1 MNSINRK
8 FYYLG
13 QFSLL
18 LNPSYVTNNFV
29 FQQDSELTHWAHN
42 LAKLLLIPCSMLCPI
57 VQKQ

>member
-8 FYYLG
+8 FYYLD

-18 LNPSYVTNNFV
+18 LNPSYVTNKFV

-42 LAKLLLIPCSMLCPI
+42 LTKLLLIPCSMLCSI